1 LALVA
6 DMFRS
11 GTYKIRSR
19 IGNRENLA
27 KARCFALAAALALP
41 QVRAKQ
47 NGGLMPFLF
56 IISELHPLVR
66 V

>member
-1 LALVA
+1 LSPAP
-6 DMFRS
+6 
-11 GTYKIRSR
+11 IRREPKVNWSR

-27 KARCFALAAALALP
+27 KARCFALALAPALP
-41 QVRAKQ
+41 QVQAKQ
-47 NGGLMPFLF
+47 SGGLMPFLF

>member
-1 LALVA
+1 LPICL
-6 DMFRS
+6 
-11 GTYKIRSR
+11 
-19 IGNRENLA
+19 GNRENLA
-27 KARCFALAAALALP
+27 KARCFASAAALALP

>member
-1 LALVA
+1 LP
-6 DMFRS
+6 
-11 GTYKIRSR
+11 IRL
-19 IGNRENLA
+19 GNHENLA
-27 KARCFALAAALALP
+27 KARNFAFAAALALP

-56 IISELHPLVR
+56 IISELNPLVR

>member
-1 LALVA
+1 
-6 DMFRS
+6 
-11 GTYKIRSR
+11 
-19 IGNRENLA
+19 LA
-27 KARCFALAAALALP
+27 KARCFALAAASALP
-41 QVRAKQ
+41 QVQAKQ

>member
-1 LALVA
+1 LP
-6 DMFRS
+6 
-11 GTYKIRSR
+11 IRL
-19 IGNRENLA
+19 GNRENLA
-27 KARCFALAAALALP
+27 KARNFVFAPALVLL